1 MRRSIVPYREQDMN
15 AQNLGEMVRRRR
27 SKIGLNQSELA
38 MTAGT
43 GRRFISELENGK
55 NTCELGKALRVL
67 TVLGID
73 LIRCEDPKGGEDD

>member
-1 MRRSIVPYREQDMN
+1 MN
-15 AQNLGEMVRRRR
+15 AQKLGEMVRRRR

-55 NTCELGKALRVL
+55 DTCELGKALRVL

-73 LIRCEDPKGGEDD
+73 LIRCEDPKGGDDD

>member
-1 MRRSIVPYREQDMN
+1 MN
-15 AQNLGEMVRRRR
+15 AQKLGKMVRRRR

-55 NTCELGKALRVL
+55 DTCELGKALRVL

-73 LIRCEDPKGGEDD
+73 LIRCEDPKGGDDD

>member
-1 MRRSIVPYREQDMN
+1 MRRSIVPYREQGMN
-15 AQNLGEMVRRRR
+15 AQKLGEMVRRRR

-55 NTCELGKALRVL
+55 DTCELGKTLRVL

-73 LIRCEDPKGGEDD
+73 LFRCDDPKGGDDD

>member
-1 MRRSIVPYREQDMN
+1 MN

>member
-1 MRRSIVPYREQDMN
+1 MN
-15 AQNLGEMVRRRR
+15 AQKLGEMVRRRR

-55 NTCELGKALRVL
+55 DTCELGKALRVL

-73 LIRCEDPKGGEDD
+73 LIRCDDPKGGDDD

>member
-1 MRRSIVPYREQDMN
+1 MN
-15 AQNLGEMVRRRR
+15 AQELGEMVRRRR

-55 NTCELGKALRVL
+55 DTCELGKALRVL

-73 LIRCEDPKGGEDD
+73 LIRREEPKGGDDD

>member
-1 MRRSIVPYREQDMN
+1 MN
-15 AQNLGEMVRRRR
+15 AQKLGEMVRRRR
-27 SKIGLNQSELA
+27 SKLRLNQSELA

-55 NTCELGKALRVL
+55 DTCELGKALRVL

-73 LIRCEDPKGGEDD
+73 LIRCDDPKGGDDD